1 MPVTDSTTDDR
12 WWTSPRPRLPQE
24 PQFRAG
30 ARWRRKKYGDEVV
43 IVAVSWAPKLESFT
57 FLLESSG
64 STRVRRVTAWYL
76 MNGYIPL

>member
-30 ARWRRKKYGDEVV
+30 ARWRRKRYGDIVTIAGV
-43 IVAVSWAPKLESFT
+43 IWSAQNESFT
-57 FLLESSG
+57 FSLSAETSPRL
-64 STRVRRVTAWYL
+64 RRVTAWYL
-76 MNGYIPL
+76 MNGYEPI